1 MRMRLANW
9 TRLAVVVVVVAGTQ
23 TGCKSGWK
31 MPGSDMFAWSKKPS
45 ESTLAGSSPSLAM
58 PSGNPSGPVS
68 PAQRNTPSPLVNNAA
83 NAGRSGS
90 PYGATNASSPTF
102 NLPPNNPIANMGG
115 AGAAASS
122 NGYTNGPYGMVAN
135 QPRPTGAPAK
145 GGYGT
150 PNSNFANNGYGTPNS
165 SVANS
170 SVANSG
176 YGIPNSNV
184 ANSGYGATS
193 NGYAPNAPA
202 GYKPSGPTGYAQPN
216 NAVASNPPSLP
227 LAYGGGLPP
236 GAGSS
241 QAGMSAPSFA
251 NNSLQAMP
259 AAYNAGPVNQMP
271 PPLPVP
277 NQSSMPNALPN
288 SFQPS
293 TPSVAT
299 QQINS
304 AAPYRPGSV
313 ARTTGYDFSNQGP
326 GGAVAS
332 SIPTMPPGMGLP
344 PAISNTANGTPN
356 GTPYG
361 MNR

>member
-1 MRMRLANW
+1 MASLQIGKGVTSYQRELIAMRMRLANW
-9 TRLAVVVVVVAGTQ
+9 TRLAVVVLVVAGSQ

-58 PSGNPSGPVS
+58 PSGNPSGPIS
-68 PAQRNTPSPLVNNAA
+68 PAQRNTPSPLANNAA

-90 PYGATNASSPTF
+90 PYGAANSSGPTF
-102 NLPPNNPIANMGG
+102 NMPPNNPIANMGG

-122 NGYTNGPYGMVAN
+122 NGYTNGPYGMVSN
-135 QPRPTGAPAK
+135 QPRPNGAPAQ
-145 GGYGT
+145 GGYGS
-150 PNSNFANNGYGTPNS
+150 PNN
-165 SVANS
+165 
-170 SVANSG
+170 
-176 YGIPNSNV
+176 NV
-184 ANSGYGATS
+184 ANSGYGAPS

-202 GYKPSGPTGYAQPN
+202 GFKPSGTTGYAPPT
-216 NAVASNPPSLP
+216 NAVAANPPSLP

-236 GAGSS
+236 GAGSP
-241 QAGMSAPSFA
+241 QAGMGAPSFA

-259 AAYNAGPVNQMP
+259 ATYNAGAVNQMP
-271 PPLPVP
+271 QPLPVP
-277 NQSSMPNALPN
+277 SQSSMPNA
-288 SFQPS
+288 FQPS
-293 TPSVAT
+293 MPSVAT
-299 QQINS
+299 QQYNG

-326 GGAVAS
+326 GGAVAN

-344 PAISNTANGTPN
+344 PAVSNTANGMPN